1 MADRS
6 TYYLTTA
13 IFYPS
18 KRPALHS
25 LFEAI
30 GADMIARYQRLR
42 GMETRFLTGFDE
54 HSANVER
61 DARELGIDPHEL
73 IDPWAATWK
82 TTFERFDIS
91 FDRFIRTTD
100 PDHAVA
106 SAEMVRRAQAN
117 GDVYEGVYSGW
128 FCTGCNEFKTDQQLV
143 DGRCPDHPTL
153 EPQWLEESNYFFRL
167 SAYQERLERLY
178 AENPSFCEPAHFRNE
193 VLGWLRE
200 GLRDFSLSRSGVTW
214 GIPFP
219 GDERHR
225 IYVWF
230 DALTNYLT
238 GAGFPN
244 DAAEM
249 EKWWPADLHV
259 IGKNITR
266 FHCLYWPAM
275 LMSAGLPLPKQVFAH
290 GFMYDVS
297 GQRMSKTTGNTEDP
311 DEMADRF
318 GVDGVRYTVLREVP
332 FERDS
337 NVTLDGFVRRYNADL
352 ANDLGNLVNRT
363 VSMTNR
369 YLAGSVPPVTDATQP
384 ADLELRA
391 TAESTV
397 ERYHVAMAD
406 HRLERGAGRDDGPR
420 GRGERIRRGPGSVG
434 PRQGRRWGTSGTG
447 AGGHGRGVPDHR
459 PPAGTGRPLR
469 SPSHPRA
476 ARHAGPVR
484 RAWSGW
490 AGSGCAAGLGRRAR
504 WTGERGNR
512 RRPSRASR
520 SRRPRP
526 EPSTRAGATARPGR
540 LARPSAA
547 RTLRRGS
554 RCGDRPRGRGGD
566 RAHLRPRLGPRIL
579 RGGPRAREPAPGNRR
594 RRRRHPPASRR
605 RDGRAGMGAAR
616 VTGLGQPD
624 ASGR

>member
-1 MADRS
+1 MTERF
-6 TYYLTTA
+6 YLTTA

-18 KRPALHS
+18 EQPALHS
-25 LFEAI
+25 MFEAI
-30 GADMIARYQRLR
+30 GADTIARYQRLLGR
-42 GMETRFLTGFDE
+42 ETLFLTGFDE

-61 DARELGIDPHEL
+61 DARDLGIDPHQL

-82 TTFERFDIS
+82 QTFDRFGIS
-91 FDRFIRTTD
+91 ADRFIRTTD

-106 SAEMVRRAQAN
+106 ASEMVRRAQAN

-153 EPQWLEESNYFFRL
+153 DPQWLEENNYFFRL
-167 SAYQERLERLY
+167 SAYQGRLEELY
-178 AENPSFCEPAHFRNE
+178 ATNPSFCEPEHFRNE

-200 GLRDFSLSRSGVTW
+200 GLRDFSISRSGTTW

-238 GAGFPN
+238 GAGFPG
-244 DAAEM
+244 DAEAM
-249 EKWWPADLHV
+249 AKWWPADLHV

-275 LMSAGLPLPKQVFAH
+275 LMSAGLPLPTQVFAH

-369 YLAGSVPPVTDATQP
+369 YLDGRLPPQTDAQA
-384 ADLELRA
+384 ADAELRA
-391 TAESTV
+391 TAERVIGAYHDAFAKHHLADALAAMMDLAGAANGYAESQAPWNLNKAGES
-397 ERYHVAMAD
+397 ERLGQVLAVMAETCRILGHLLAPVAPAGARTILEQLGAPPPYD
-406 HRLERGAGRDDGPR
+406 ERGAG
-420 GRGERIRRGPGSVG
+420 GPGFE
-434 PRQGRRWGTSGTG
+434 QLLAWDA
-447 AGGHGRGVPDHR
+447 AGGGLQT
-459 PPAGTGRPLR
+459 GTA
-469 SPSHPRA
+469 SPIF
-476 ARHAGPVR
+476 
-484 RAWSGW
+484 
-490 AGSGCAAGLGRRAR
+490 
-504 WTGERGNR
+504 
-512 RRPSRASR
+512 
-520 SRRPRP
+520 
-526 EPSTRAGATARPGR
+526 
-540 LARPSAA
+540 
-547 RTLRRGS
+547 
-554 RCGDRPRGRGGD
+554 
-566 RAHLRPRLGPRIL
+566 PRIE
-579 RGGPRAREPAPGNRR
+579 AEVPA
-594 RRRRHPPASRR
+594 
-605 RDGRAGMGAAR
+605 
-616 VTGLGQPD
+616 
-624 ASGR
+624 

>member
-1 MADRS
+1 MAERS
-6 TYYLTTA
+6 TFYLTTA

-18 KRPALHS
+18 ERPALHS

-30 GADMIARYQRLR
+30 GADTIARYQRLLGR
-42 GMETRFLTGFDE
+42 ETRFLTGFDE

-73 IDPWAATWK
+73 IDPWATTWK
-82 TTFERFDIS
+82 ATFDRFGIS
-91 FDRFIRTTD
+91 ADRFIRTTD

-106 SAEMVRRAQAN
+106 ATEMVRRAQAN

-128 FCTGCNEFKTDQQLV
+128 FCTSCNEFKTDQQLV

-153 EPQWLEESNYFFRL
+153 DPQWLEEANYFFRL
-167 SAYQERLERLY
+167 SAYQERLEQLY
-178 AENPSFCEPAHFRNE
+178 ADTPSFCEPAHFRNE

-200 GLRDFSLSRSGVTW
+200 GLRDFSISRSGTTW

-249 EKWWPADLHV
+249 DRWWPADLHV

-275 LMSAGLPLPKQVFAH
+275 LMSAGLPLPRQVFAH

-318 GVDGVRYTVLREVP
+318 GIDGVRYVVLREVR
-332 FERDS
+332 FERDAE
-337 NVTLDGFVRRYNADL
+337 VTLEGFVRRYNADL

-369 YLAGSVPPVTDATQP
+369 YLDGRVPPLGIAPQP
-384 ADLELRA
+384 ADDEIREA
-391 TAESTV
+391 ASIAV
-397 ERYHVAMAD
+397 ADYHAAMAD
-406 HRLERGAGRDDGPR
+406 HRLADALGAMMELVGAVNGYAEGQAPWRLHKAGETDRLGEVLAVMAEACRIIGHLLAPVAPASARRLHEQLGASGPYDERGAG
-420 GRGERIRRGPGSVG
+420 
-434 PRQGRRWGTSGTG
+434 G
-447 AGGHGRGVPDHR
+447 AGLDALLAWGGGPQ
-459 PPAGTGRPLR
+459 PWQTG
-469 SPSHPRA
+469 S
-476 ARHAGPVR
+476 
-484 RAWSGW
+484 
-490 AGSGCAAGLGRRAR
+490 
-504 WTGERGNR
+504 
-512 RRPSRASR
+512 
-520 SRRPRP
+520 P
-526 EPSTRAGATARPGR
+526 EPIF
-540 LARPSAA
+540 
-547 RTLRRGS
+547 
-554 RCGDRPRGRGGD
+554 
-566 RAHLRPRLGPRIL
+566 PRLELEAVP
-579 RGGPRAREPAPGNRR
+579 
-594 RRRRHPPASRR
+594 
-605 RDGRAGMGAAR
+605 
-616 VTGLGQPD
+616 
-624 ASGR
+624 